1 MSKPPDSVLEEAGL
15 GVIANFGNHQ
25 AVLGRRALLND
36 HGISTGSEA
45 DEGGSHVGVAYDGRC
60 LGTFILRDTPR
71 PEAKEALMAMKALGI
86 NRFILLTGDKAEA
99 ALEVGRALGMEHVIS
114 EVLPAQKLDVVRA
127 EQAQGRVVMMVG
139 DGINDAPAL
148 KGADVGVALGAELN
162 EVAVGGADVAL
173 LGRLPQ
179 LIRLADL
186 TRQVIGQSV
195 FLAFGMAIFLIALAA
210 GGVLN
215 PLAGALAQSAAV
227 LAVVANS
234 ARILRFTE
242 GQPRGV

>member
-1 MSKPPDSVLEEAGL
+1 M
-15 GVIANFGNHQ
+15 
-25 AVLGRRALLND
+25 
-36 HGISTGSEA
+36 
-45 DEGGSHVGVAYDGRC
+45 
-60 LGTFILRDTPR
+60 
-71 PEAKEALMAMKALGI
+71 
-86 NRFILLTGDKAEA
+86 
-99 ALEVGRALGMEHVIS
+99 
-114 EVLPAQKLDVVRA
+114 RA

-162 EVAVGGADVAL
+162 EVALGGADVAL
-173 LGRLPQ
+173 LGTDLGRLPQ

-234 ARILRFTE
+234 ARILRFSE
-242 GQPRGV
+242 GGRGA